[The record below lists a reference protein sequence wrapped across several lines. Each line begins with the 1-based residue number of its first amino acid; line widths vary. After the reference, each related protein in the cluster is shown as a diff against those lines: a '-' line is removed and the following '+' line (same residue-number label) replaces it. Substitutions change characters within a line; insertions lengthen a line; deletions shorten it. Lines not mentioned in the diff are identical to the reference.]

1 MKKLLHHIIRRNSG
15 LVLAGLMAMV
25 AVCASAAGDK
35 VKVGNYYYY
44 LDTENKTAEVAP
56 TEDTTAYATGRLV
69 IPSYITYN
77 DENYSVTAVGDYA
90 FSFCTGITT
99 LTIPTSILRI
109 GNGAFQGCSKI
120 NTVLFQVTK
129 VEEIGDAA
137 FEGCEKISSI
147 TIPATLKRLGA
158 WAFAGCTALKV
169 AAIPAN
175 ITYIGKNA
183 FMRCTS
189 LTSANIKANISEI
202 PDGIFDHCTSL
213 TKVAV
218 TDSIL
223 QKIDNVGI
231 ASFYDCPK
239 LTSFTFGNAMTRIE
253 PCAFM
258 SCTGLGAVTLPESV
272 TFIGHDA
279 FSACQ
284 KMTSINIPDAVDSI
298 GDHAFK
304 GASALKSITMSDN
317 VEYLG
322 EQAFAYCTGLK
333 SANLSSQITEVP
345 FKTFAGCTS
354 LTDFTLPSTVTAIA
368 DSAFQG
374 TKCFDTLKLV
384 NVTSIGD
391 YAFADCGTLS
401 YVYISDKATD
411 FGQGVFA
418 NSTLNSFYVSWN
430 SAPSASVSI
439 FGQCDTL
446 FVPQG
451 KLAFY
456 YNRSYWKNAKVKKM
470 YDTETV
476 GIADVKNATRDDDA
490 YYTIDGIRVLAPEK
504 GRLYIH
510 GGKKIILQ

>member
-1 MKKLLHHIIRRNSG
+1 MKKLLHHIVKCHSG
-15 LVLAGLMAMV
+15 LLLAGMMAMV
-25 AVCASAAGDK
+25 TVYASAAGDK

-69 IPSYITYN
+69 IPSNITY
-77 DENYSVTAVGDYA
+77 DGENYVVNAIGDYA

-99 LTIPTSILRI
+99 LTVPTNILRI

-147 TIPATLKRLGA
+147 TIPSTLKRLGA

-169 AAIPAN
+169 AALPAS

-189 LTSANIKANISEI
+189 LTSANIKANIDAI
-202 PDGIFDHCTSL
+202 PDGMFDHCTAL
-213 TKVAV
+213 TKVVV

-223 QKIDNVGI
+223 QKMGNVGI

-239 LTSFTFGNAMTRIE
+239 LTSFTFGNAMTRIN

-258 SCTGLGAVTLPESV
+258 SCTTLGSVTLPESI

-279 FSACQ
+279 FTACS

-304 GASALKSITMSDN
+304 DASSLKSITMSDN

-322 EQAFAYCTGLK
+322 EQAFAYCTSLK
-333 SANLSSQITEVP
+333 SAYLSSQITEIP

-354 LTDFTLPSTVTAIA
+354 LTDYTLPSTVTAIA

-374 TKCFDTLKLV
+374 TKCFDTLKIV

-391 YAFADCGTLS
+391 YAFADCGNID
-401 YVYISDKATD
+401 YIYISDKVTD
-411 FGQGVFA
+411 FGDGVF
-418 NSTLNSFYVSWN
+418 SKDTISSLYVSWS
-430 SAPSASVSI
+430 SAPTATVAVFS
-439 FGQCDTL
+439 QCDTL
-446 FVPQG
+446 YVPQG

-456 YNRSYWKNAKVKKM
+456 YNRSYWKNAKKKLQ
-470 YDTETV
+470 YDTATV
-476 GIADVKNATRDDDA
+476 GIADIKNSARDEDV
-490 YYTIDGIRVLAPEK
+490 YYTIDGIRVLEPEK
-504 GRLYIH
+504 GKLYIYN
-510 GGKKIILQ
+510 GKKLIVR